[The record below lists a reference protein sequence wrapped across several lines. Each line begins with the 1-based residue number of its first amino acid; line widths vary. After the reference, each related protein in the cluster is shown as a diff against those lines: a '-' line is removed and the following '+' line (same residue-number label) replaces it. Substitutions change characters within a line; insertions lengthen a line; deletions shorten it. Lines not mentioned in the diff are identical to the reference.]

1 MLVIDRDAQTQAAN
15 LSIQVRAITL
25 EVVHKFKY
33 LGSIFMSD
41 GTLDA
46 EINHSIASAGIAWHQ
61 LKSGKVWSSKYVTLA
76 RKVLICRSVVLTILL
91 YGCETWP
98 ALDSHIQRLEVF
110 QMNCL
115 RFLCGFT
122 WRDHKSNVTVR
133 QICNLPSIAGEVRF
147 KRLMWLGHVARMSD
161 DRQPVQVLFGQLIGP
176 GIRGRRQYS
185 WRSIVCRDVTA

>member
-1 MLVIDRDAQTQAAN
+1 MLVIGREAQTQAAN
-15 LSIQVRAITL
+15 LSIQIRGVTF

-46 EINHSIASAGIAWHQ
+46 EINHRIASAGIAWHQ

-76 RKVLICRSVVLTILL
+76 RKVLIFRSLVLTILL
-91 YGCETWP
+91 YGCETLP
-98 ALDSHIQRLEVF
+98 ALDSHIQQLEVF

-122 WRDHKSNVTVR
+122 WRDHKSNVIVR
-133 QICNLPSIAGEVRF
+133 HICNLPSFAGEVRF
-147 KRLMWLGHVARMSD
+147 RRLRWLGHVACMSN
-161 DRQPVQVLFGQLIGP
+161 DRQPVQVLFGP
-176 GIRGRRQYS
+176 R
-185 WRSIVCRDVTA
+185 